1 MRIVFISSMAG
12 YPWGGSEELW
22 SQAAL
27 HLKRKGHDVVASVA
41 TWHPVPAPV
50 VALEQQ
56 GVQIKAR
63 PEMASN
69 LLAKIAARLRRQ
81 HYCRQLLNGKPD
93 LIVVSQ
99 GNNSDGLEWMELC
112 MQQAAPFVSIVQANS
127 ESFWPDDQLAAR
139 LAKAYASASRVVCVS
154 QQNLDLLENQ
164 IGCDLPNGLVI
175 QNPCK
180 LADLDTLPW
189 PPDNDGLHFACVGR
203 LDPAAKGQD
212 ILLTILASPPWRSR
226 TVHLNFYGSG
236 RSGNSLKS
244 MAKRLGLSN
253 VTFQGH
259 SENVAQIWRDHH
271 LALMPSRLEGTPL
284 ALIEAMWCGRPA
296 VVTDVGGSSSLCIE
310 GETGFLATAP
320 VPELFAAAM
329 ERAWSS
335 QALLQAMGNA
345 ARRRVEH
352 LRPQDSAINL
362 SDLLEVC
369 ISQTQSFSKPLP
381 A

>member
-1 MRIVFISSMAG
+1 MAG

>member
-50 VALEQQ
+50 AALEHQ

-69 LLAKIAARLRRQ
+69 LLARISVRLRRQ

-93 LIVVSQ
+93 LVVVSQ
-99 GNNSDGLEWMELC
+99 GNNSDGLEWMEMC
-112 MQQAAPFVSIVQANS
+112 MQHAVPFVAIVQANS

-139 LAKAYASASRVVCVS
+139 LARVYNNARCVVCVS

-189 PPDNDGLHFACVGR
+189 PLDNDCLRFACVGR

-212 ILLTILASPPWRSR
+212 ILLAILASPPWRSR
-226 TVHLNFYGSG
+226 PVHLNFYGTG
-236 RSGNSLKS
+236 RSGNSLKA
-244 MAKRLGLSN
+244 MVKRLGLSN
-253 VTFQGH
+253 ITFRGH
-259 SENVAQIWRDHH
+259 SEDVAQIWRDHH

-296 VVTDVGGSSSLCIE
+296 VATDVGGSSSLCIE
-310 GETGFLATAP
+310 GETGFVAKAP

-335 QALLQAMGNA
+335 LASLQTMGEA
-345 ARRRVEH
+345 ARRRVQH
-352 LRPQDSAINL
+352 LRPQDSAIQL
-362 SDLLEVC
+362 SELLEVC
-369 ISQTQSFSKPLP
+369 TSQTQTFPKPLP
-381 A
+381 S